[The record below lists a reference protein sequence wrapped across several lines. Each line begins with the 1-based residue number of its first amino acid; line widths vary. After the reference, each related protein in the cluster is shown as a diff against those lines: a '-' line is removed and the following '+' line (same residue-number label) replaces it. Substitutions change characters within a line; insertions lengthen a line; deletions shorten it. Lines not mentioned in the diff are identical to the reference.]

1 MSGCCLRGGTAG
13 AAAER
18 GWGGAGSTARLP
30 LGVAAGLSLRP
41 PLWDNMRGK
50 LMQGVAVRGEEVKP
64 KGPPQL
70 PCYCPWPHVPRP
82 GRQVPQRRPR
92 GHGSTWPSP
101 PPQPGLPWGE
111 SHRALSLLPHLHA
124 GCEGECRS
132 WPGPAIP
139 ARPPASSSDA
149 GMEPPPQPPSP
160 PGHWGHYCLFQRAGE
175 VEAKVPQGP
184 TSQGAAVP
192 GLESASRTPRA
203 S

>member
-101 PPQPGLPWGE
+101 PPPNQGCLGVRATELCPCFPTCMQAVRVSAAPGRGLPSQPG
-111 SHRALSLLPHLHA
+111 
-124 GCEGECRS
+124 
-132 WPGPAIP
+132 
-139 ARPPASSSDA
+139 
-149 GMEPPPQPPSP
+149 PPPPPRMQGWSRHHSP
-160 PGHWGHYCLFQRAGE
+160 HRPQDTGAITVSSKELEKWRPRFLR
-175 VEAKVPQGP
+175 VPRHREQQCQG
-184 TSQGAAVP
+184 
-192 GLESASRTPRA
+192 
-203 S
+203 